1 VFLGFAGIMFLHM
14 KNKILI
20 ITILAIVSG
29 VIIWIISKSDKLAD
43 TSNPI
48 PQQQDEEIADNKMEE
63 WKMYQNKEVG
73 VSFQYPDI
81 FKRVNMQVVNGDTGR
96 IFTGVLEFAPNH
108 WISFGGATTD
118 YSKARGGSILDTQGY
133 EKQGDK
139 YVIKFSWGEDQVVP
153 SEFWSVD
160 DGKGQAIVI
169 RNTEIGQILSRE
181 SVAVFVNI
189 PNSLFSGMVFE
200 ITSLRSGEPVDEK
213 EVEILRQI
221 VSSTTFNQ

>member
-1 VFLGFAGIMFLHM
+1 M

>member
-1 VFLGFAGIMFLHM
+1 MFLHM